1 MKPGSALT
9 LDPTKPLYIVELGAG
24 SGKFSFYMLQALN
37 EMQEV
42 CDFPLSKIVY
52 VMTDFTESNFKF
64 WKDHPGLA
72 PFIASGQ
79 LDIAIFDAVNDTSI
93 TLHHSK
99 VTIAPG
105 SVKNPLCV
113 VANYLFDTL
122 CHDIFQVEQMKLKE
136 GLISVGSKRV
146 EEPDPLDP
154 EIIKRFDNHFKYDE
168 IDDDYYATEDSDA
181 PHFRR
186 ILHWYRDHFGSSPT
200 GASILL
206 PIGALRALRRLTAF
220 SDGRCIVISG
230 DKGNNNP
237 EQFRGLMDPHIAVH
251 GSFSVMVNYHAIGM
265 YFTSR
270 GGFALHNP
278 QEEASL
284 KVSAFVLT
292 GDSPAAGAAASGGDA
307 GGGDAGGAAAADDD
321 SGDWTADAI
330 DERSARRARQFPHFS
345 WAFHEAMQR
354 FGPNDFFV
362 MQKCMKE
369 DAQQPTL
376 KAVVALLKLGDWD
389 ADVFYKFRDTVLNQV
404 PTCSHK
410 LRNDLCRG
418 MPLVWRNYYMLD
430 KDKDVAFEVGR
441 FYYGIRDYKNALR
454 YYENSTANIG
464 EHHVTY
470 HNMGL
475 CYYSIGK
482 LESALEQFNKS
493 LALNADYEKARS
505 WEEKVRHEL
514 AAPAAGKADGEAA
527 DGGAAVAPAPPAPD
541 GDASAASAVPPP
553 PPAEGDATPKA
564 DGEVSPSPP

>member
-9 LDPTKPLYIVELGAG
+9 STSTEPLYIAELGAG

-37 EMQEV
+37 AMQDG

-52 VMTDFTESNFKF
+52 VMTDFTESNFTF

-72 PFIASGQ
+72 PFIESGQ

-105 SVKNPLCV
+105 TVKNPLCV

-136 GLISVGSKRV
+136 GLISVGSKRA

-186 ILHWYRDHFGSSPT
+186 ILHWYRDHFGSSLT

-206 PIGALRALRRLTAF
+206 PIGAAAPLRRLTAF

-251 GSFSVMVNYHAIGM
+251 GSFSVMVNYHAVGM
-265 YFTSR
+265 LFTSR

-284 KVSAFVLT
+284 KVSCFVAT
-292 GDSPAAGAAASGGDA
+292 GNGGGAGGGGGAGARAAGQAAGAASLEGVEALDEA
-307 GGGDAGGAAAADDD
+307 RAAVPVPFVRPLPTGW
-321 SGDWTADAI
+321 S
-330 DERSARRARQFPHFS
+330 RSARTTS
-345 WAFHEAMQR
+345 
-354 FGPNDFFV
+354 
-362 MQKCMKE
+362 
-369 DAQQPTL
+369 
-376 KAVVALLKLGDWD
+376 
-389 ADVFYKFRDTVLNQV
+389 
-404 PTCSHK
+404 S
-410 LRNDLCRG
+410 
-418 MPLVWRNYYMLD
+418 
-430 KDKDVAFEVGR
+430 
-441 FYYGIRDYKNALR
+441 
-454 YYENSTANIG
+454 
-464 EHHVTY
+464 
-470 HNMGL
+470 
-475 CYYSIGK
+475 
-482 LESALEQFNKS
+482 
-493 LALNADYEKARS
+493 
-505 WEEKVRHEL
+505 
-514 AAPAAGKADGEAA
+514 
-527 DGGAAVAPAPPAPD
+527 
-541 GDASAASAVPPP
+541 
-553 PPAEGDATPKA
+553 
-564 DGEVSPSPP
+564 